1 VTICVEPILAPQNAD
16 RTPAAIPV
24 FEEQVAISADGCEV
38 LSAGPPR
45 TPAHAGVAARPGAAV
60 RGSAVPSRPM
70 NDLAPTDHRDRRD
83 YGGLVLVAAAVT
95 LMWVVEV
102 ADVIAGGRLDRYGI
116 EPRDA
121 DGLVGILTAP
131 FLHLGFGHL
140 LANTVPF
147 VALGAVI
154 ALSGAARLLAVSA
167 IVALVA
173 GAGTWLVAPAGTE
186 HIGASGVVF
195 GYATYLIAR
204 GAFTRSLLHLVV
216 GVVVLGIYGSTLL
229 FGVVPADGISWQ
241 GHLFGGIGGVL
252 AARVVHRPGRAAR
265 ARPAVA

>member
-1 VTICVEPILAPQNAD
+1 MNELAPAD
-16 RTPAAIPV
+16 R
-24 FEEQVAISADGCEV
+24 
-38 LSAGPPR
+38 PR
-45 TPAHAGVAARPGAAV
+45 
-60 RGSAVPSRPM
+60 S
-70 NDLAPTDHRDRRD
+70 
-83 YGGLVLVAAAVT
+83 GGLVLVAAAVA

-116 EPRDA
+116 EPRDT

-140 LANTVPF
+140 IANTVPF

-186 HIGASGVVF
+186 HIGASGV
-195 GYATYLIAR
+195 
-204 GAFTRSLLHLVV
+204 
-216 GVVVLGIYGSTLL
+216 
-229 FGVVPADGISWQ
+229 
-241 GHLFGGIGGVL
+241 
-252 AARVVHRPGRAAR
+252 
-265 ARPAVA
+265 